1 MRKLIPVLIIVC
13 WPALLLAGTKMK
25 PAKPH
30 VTKPQPAAT
39 PCPSCPAGG
48 DLHTFDMKTGLWR
61 IDLTSD
67 MSGMSQMTPAA
78 LAHATPQQRA
88 LFAAMAQRGPRTIT
102 YTSCVTA
109 DELHHSDHFA
119 LGDGNET
126 WTCVKDDATTID
138 AKTVL
143 AEGDCTSKKDGMR
156 MKGKG
161 TLHLVDRQDFTA
173 SGKLKVYQGGD
184 SVPYMTNQISMKG
197 KWVEASC
204 PATPPMPPRQH

>member
-39 PCPSCPAGG
+39 PCPSCPAG

-61 IDLTSD
+61 IDMTSD

-78 LAHATPQQRA
+78 LAHATPRQRA
-88 LFAAMAQRGPRTIT
+88 LFAAMAKGQGPRTIT
-102 YTSCVTA
+102 YTNCVTA
-109 DELHHSDHFA
+109 DELRHSDHFS
-119 LGDGNET
+119 LNDHNDS
-126 WTCVKDDATTID
+126 WTCAKDGATTID
-138 AKTVL
+138 AKTVK
-143 AEGDCTSKKDGMR
+143 AEGDCTNQSTGMR
-156 MKGKG
+156 MAGNG
-161 TLHLVDRQDFTA
+161 TFHLVDRTHFTA
-173 SGKLKVYQGGD
+173 SGKLKVYQAGEAD
-184 SVPYMTNQISMKG
+184 PYLTNQISMKG

-204 PATPPMPPRQH
+204 PATPKAPLQH